1 MLGGCGVLSHQDLV
15 GKAGARQDARA
26 HTLVPLPVRDF
37 CRRLA
42 HSVDCAAVSWTT
54 RPSLLSSSSRATAFA
69 LLACACRAHCRSVHL
84 AGTSGEAAAAHL
96 ALVLTAPSDRGLSR
110 SSDRDDRDCP
120 ALERSGVLALD
131 SGDGAPALPALLRAG
146 VTGSSAGHGA
156 GAKRV
161 RRALRQARN
170 AGSAGRVG
178 RRPRKQR
185 MRRRR
190 TARRMCAGAGRGWSP
205 FWTSILHGDTTSGS
219 ISQKGWKG
227 GEEKMSTDRKKSTV
241 KFVHSLFSLSR
252 PRARGCT
259 HVCMH

>member
-84 AGTSGEAAAAHL
+84 ADTSGEAAAAHL

-185 MRRRR
+185 TRRRR

-219 ISQKGWKG
+219 ISHKWWKG